1 MFFVFNYHKSLHLLF
16 FLILINCQLKDPN
29 LNHGIVFLENRSKKI
44 TINKSNT
51 NDVLEIFGS
60 PHSRSVNNQYQWF
73 YLERVLSKGEF
84 HKLGQNILKTNNILI
99 LTFDKYGILKEKKFL
114 NKNDIK
120 NVEFSPET
128 TDNELV
134 KKSFT
139 EKFLQ
144 SLVTRM
150 KASRKKSN

>member
-1 MFFVFNYHKSLHLLF
+1 MFISFNYHRLLHLLF
-16 FLILINCQLKDPN
+16 FLLLINCQLKDPN
-29 LNHGIVFLENRSKKI
+29 QNHGIVFLENRSKKI

-51 NDVLEIFGS
+51 NDVLEIFGY
-60 PHSRSVNNQYQWF
+60 PHSKSVDNKYQWF

-99 LTFDKYGILKEKKFL
+99 LTFDKYGILKEKEFL
-114 NKNDIK
+114 DKNDIK
-120 NVEFSPET
+120 DVKFSPNK
-128 TDNELV
+128 TDNELS

-150 KASRKKSN
+150 KAARKK